1 MPAGDCAAVVGGE
14 VIGLVERE
22 TLENLATSLSDGTLA
37 FQLQRLAEA
46 GRAAAIVVEG
56 DYLHL
61 FRTQPGR
68 GSWLTDILG
77 RLAVRYPEVPVV
89 FAGSRRFAEEW
100 TYRFFGAAVAD
111 AGGTADA
118 IRLGEPAL

>member
-1 MPAGDCAAVVGGE
+1 MVGGE
-14 VIGLVERE
+14 VIGLVERK

-56 DYLHL
+56 DYPDL
-61 FRTQPGR
+61 FRTQPRR
-68 GSWLTDILG
+68 GSWLADMLG
-77 RLAVRYPEVPVV
+77 RLAARYPEVPVV

-111 AGGTADA
+111 AAGMTADA
-118 IRLGEPAL
+118 IRLAEPPV